1 MAEDQDESQKTEDP
15 TSRKLSQARE
25 KGQVAQSQEVKHF
38 FVLMGA
44 LLLVGLFAPFIT
56 RRAVEELGGFL
67 TNLHTIPT
75 DVGTLHQMMSDGI
88 GTITLV
94 MALPLIIF
102 IFLAI
107 AAAVVQFGFLFTADS
122 MTPDLGK
129 LNPLEGVKRLFSLKS
144 VTELLKGIVKI
155 GAVAAVTA
163 LVIVPEFD
171 GLDTLPGVHADE
183 FMSLVWKL
191 ALRILIAVTVLM
203 ALVAMVDFAYQKHVF
218 MKQQRMTKQE
228 VKDEFKQ
235 TEGDPKVKGR
245 IRQIRMQRARKRMMA
260 AVPQADV
267 VVTNP
272 THFSVALEYKPESMM
287 APRVVAKGMDHLAL
301 KIREVAEEHDVA
313 IVENPPLARALY
325 RNVEVDEDIPAE
337 HYKAVAEVISYVFK
351 MQHRA
356 MPRAR

>member
-1 MAEDQDESQKTEDP
+1 MAEDQDESQKTEEP
-15 TSRKLSQARE
+15 TARKLSQARE

-38 FVLMGA
+38 FVLVGA
-44 LLLVGLFAPFIT
+44 LMLVGVFAPFISQ
-56 RRAVEELGGFL
+56 RAVEGLGGFL
-67 TNLHTIPT
+67 TNLHAIPT
-75 DVGTLHQMMSDGI
+75 DAGTLQDMLTDGI
-88 GTITLV
+88 ATITMV
-94 MALPLIIF
+94 MALPLIVF
-102 IFLAI
+102 IVLAI
-107 AAAVVQFGFLFTADS
+107 AASVAQFGLLFSTES
-122 MTPDLGK
+122 ITPNLEKLSPLGG
-129 LNPLEGVKRLFSLKS
+129 LKRLFSLKS

-163 LVIVPEFD
+163 LVIMPEFD
-171 GLDTLPGVHADE
+171 GLDTLPGAHADE

-191 ALRILIAVTVLM
+191 SLRILIAVTVLM
-203 ALVAMVDFAYQKHVF
+203 AVVALADFAYQKHTF
-218 MKQQRMTKQE
+218 LKQQRMTKQE

-260 AVPQADV
+260 AVPKADV

-301 KIREVAEEHDVA
+301 KIREVAAEHDVA

-356 MPRAR
+356 MPSAR